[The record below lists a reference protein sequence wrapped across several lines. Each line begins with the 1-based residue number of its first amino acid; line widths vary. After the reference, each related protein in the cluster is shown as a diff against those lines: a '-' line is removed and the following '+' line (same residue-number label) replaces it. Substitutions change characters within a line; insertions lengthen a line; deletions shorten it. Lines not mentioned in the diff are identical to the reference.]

1 MKKASIVLLLVAFC
15 GGSTETASTQ
25 TDQNT
30 QSTEN
35 SSVAS
40 TNETNEPETS
50 SNQQSEDKENE
61 NSKLTLQTLPD
72 IKEFVT
78 NKSDRFFVDF
88 EDIIAGHP
96 YVGKRSPRPHND
108 AQVYFSNTDPRWREA
123 TKPSDFPPL
132 YAVAD
137 GIIEMAQGNGS
148 YYNVVDHSDSDPP
161 WWHSAYLFKL
171 QFAQNNGNVVSFLY
185 QMEGYVIKDDEN
197 FFRDYLLVENGQVVK
212 KGDILGYM
220 YVPTL
225 EEMVGTMQGSSH
237 IAFSIMEKRGTSKE
251 QEMAPAIFTEEIV
264 EQFSN
269 LYRNPKEGWE
279 STSYG
284 NDWSRGRGLP
294 SSMGW
299 YIGPEEHP
307 FGGEYLDVVFY
318 GDERDANLN
327 PKQEILSTDL
337 GFQTDN
343 YIFNQHGLGNTT
355 LDLPF
360 SDNSKVDFIVVTNGS
375 PVNLKFIFTENN
387 GNKRESSFINKRKG
401 MGYMYQYYEGFGF
414 NSSTQLVIEDPENW
428 GWSIAFVDA
437 GTSVIIPGQTRTVQ
451 PKCPPGCPPS
461 PNPYK
466 LNQSKDK

>member
-1 MKKASIVLLLVAFC
+1 M
-15 GGSTETASTQ
+15 
-25 TDQNT
+25 
-30 QSTEN
+30 
-35 SSVAS
+35 
-40 TNETNEPETS
+40 
-50 SNQQSEDKENE
+50 
-61 NSKLTLQTLPD
+61 
-72 IKEFVT
+72 
-78 NKSDRFFVDF
+78 
-88 EDIIAGHP
+88 
-96 YVGKRSPRPHND
+96 
-108 AQVYFSNTDPRWREA
+108 
-123 TKPSDFPPL
+123 
-132 YAVAD
+132 
-137 GIIEMAQGNGS
+137 
-148 YYNVVDHSDSDPP
+148 DHSDSDPP
-161 WWHSAYLFKL
+161 WWHSAYLLKL

-185 QMEGYVIKDDEN
+185 QMEGYVIKEDEN

-237 IAFSIMEKRGTSKE
+237 IAFALMEKRGTSKE
-251 QEMAPAIFTEEIV
+251 QEMAPAIFTEEVV

-284 NDWSRGRGLP
+284 NDWARGRGLP

-318 GDERDANLN
+318 GDERDASLD

-343 YIFNQHGLGNTT
+343 YIFNQHGHGNTT

-360 SDNSKVDFIVVTNGS
+360 SDNSKVDFVVVTNGS

-387 GNKRESSFINKRKG
+387 GDKREAGFINKRKG
-401 MGYMYQYYEGFGF
+401 MGYMYQYYEGFGV
-414 NSSTQLVIEDPENW
+414 NSNTQLVIEDPENW

>member
-1 MKKASIVLLLVAFC
+1 M
-15 GGSTETASTQ
+15 
-25 TDQNT
+25 
-30 QSTEN
+30 
-35 SSVAS
+35 
-40 TNETNEPETS
+40 
-50 SNQQSEDKENE
+50 
-61 NSKLTLQTLPD
+61 
-72 IKEFVT
+72 
-78 NKSDRFFVDF
+78 
-88 EDIIAGHP
+88 
-96 YVGKRSPRPHND
+96 
-108 AQVYFSNTDPRWREA
+108 
-123 TKPSDFPPL
+123 
-132 YAVAD
+132 AD

-171 QFAQNNGNVVSFLY
+171 KFAQNNGNVVSFLY

-197 FFRDYLLVENGQVVK
+197 FFRDYILVENGQVVK

-237 IAFSIMEKRGTSKE
+237 IAFALMEKRGTSKE

-284 NDWSRGRGLP
+284 NDWARGRGLP

-318 GDERDANLN
+318 GDERDASLD

-343 YIFNQHGLGNTT
+343 YIFNQHGHGNTT

-360 SDNSKVDFIVVTNGS
+360 SDNSKVDFVVVTNGS

-387 GNKRESSFINKRKG
+387 GDKREAGFINKRKG
-401 MGYMYQYYEGFGF
+401 MGYMYQYYEGFGV
-414 NSSTQLVIEDPENW
+414 NSNTQLVIEDPENW
-428 GWSIAFVDA
+428 GWSVAFVDA